1 MSLLMDALKKAE
13 LAKRQGIGDSAG
25 TGNEGDDVPGL
36 ALEPLSD
43 NTFIQPESGEPTGRV
58 EPTLSLATHLE
69 ELDAQ
74 FLEEAAAAARQVP
87 PPSIATERLETSP
100 SPPPPPPPPAINDD
114 PIPRPAAVIDAP
126 VRRNYTRSGAPTPRS
141 RPLPKTCLRR
151 SSLKSRKAARASQ

>member
-25 TGNEGDDVPGL
+25 TGNEGDDEPGL

-87 PPSIATERLETSP
+87 PPSIATERLDASP
-100 SPPPPPPPPAINDD
+100 SPPPPPPPPAIDDD
-114 PIPRPAAVIDAP
+114 PIPRPATVLDVP
-126 VRRNYTRSGAPTPRS
+126 VRRNYTRSKRRCPGQGRC
-141 RPLPKTCLRR
+141 PKPVCGE
-151 SSLKSRKAARASQ
+151 AA